1 MTTLASVQ
9 FPRLLAILCCL
20 LILVGCDT
28 IEPREILE
36 PNFIVALSITQ
47 NPTGYAPLTAELQL
61 QTSTPV
67 QVEIIIEGRKGVLTD
82 VRHQFAETGQQF
94 TLPIAG
100 LYPGSN
106 EITIRFNDPLGS
118 TSLGEVR
125 RMVVTPPLS
134 EDMPEIT
141 INAANT
147 SAMKPGMNLVGYFGH
162 NGTFRPMKPMIFDA
176 GGDVRWHLDFT
187 NHPTLNDLFYDNGP
201 ERLANGN
208 FYFGDQSSERIVE
221 IDLLGNVVNDWT
233 FPGYE
238 FHHNVIEKPNGNF
251 LVTVTRLDAP
261 TVEDYIIEID
271 RTSGDIIREWD
282 LNQSLEYGR
291 RVWVSPFVPPDID
304 WFHGNGL
311 AYDPTDDTVIISGR
325 TQGTVKLTASN
336 EVVWIVSPHLD
347 WGTAGNGV
355 DLNTKLLQPLDAS
368 GQPIT
373 DRDVLDGNTNH
384 PDFEWAWYQ
393 HAPEL
398 MPDGTLLLFD
408 NGDQRNYATDQLYS
422 RAVGYQIDETNMTIQ
437 QVWSYGKE
445 RGEETYSQ
453 IVSDVDYHADED
465 NIVFMP
471 GAAGRNQGMPYGKVV
486 EVDFDSKNVVF
497 EATMTAPE
505 AQFGITFHR
514 VERLPLYP

>member
-1 MTTLASVQ
+1 MRRNPFSVVRNCFTL
-9 FPRLLAILCCL
+9 LLL
-20 LILVGCDT
+20 LFVIAACDT
-28 IEPREILE
+28 NNPDENDASDI
-36 PNFIVALSITQ
+36 ITGLTITP
-47 NPTGYAPLTAELQL
+47 NPTGYAPLTAEIAL
-61 QTSTPV
+61 QTNQPV
-67 QVEIIIEGRKGVLTD
+67 QVELFIQGRNGALTD
-82 VRHQFAETGQQF
+82 VQHRFDGVSDEM

-100 LYPGSN
+100 LYAGTTEFTLRFFDEQGVSLGQISE
-106 EITIRFNDPLGS
+106 EITTDPLS
-118 TSLGEVR
+118 
-125 RMVVTPPLS
+125 M
-134 EDMPEIT
+134 DMPEVVIDVD
-141 INAANT
+141 NP
-147 SAMKPGMNLVGYFGH
+147 SSMKPGMNLTGYFGH
-162 NGTFRPMKPMIFDA
+162 NGTFRPMKPLIFDA
-176 GGDVRWHLDFT
+176 GGDIRWHLDFT
-187 NHPTLNDLFYDNGP
+187 NHPILNDLFYDNGP

-208 FYFGDQSSERIVE
+208 FYLADQSAARIVE
-221 IDLLGNVVNDWT
+221 LDLLGNIVNDWD

-238 FHHNVIEKPNGNF
+238 FHHHVLEKPNGNF
-251 LVTVTRLDAP
+251 LVTATRLDVA

-271 RTSGDIIREWD
+271 RSSGDIIREWD

-325 TQGTVKLTASN
+325 TQGTVKLTATN
-336 EVVWIVSPHLD
+336 EVVWIVAPHLD
-347 WGTAGNGV
+347 WGTAGDGT
-355 DLNTKLLQPLDAS
+355 DMNTKLLQPLDAN

-373 DRDVLDGNTNH
+373 DSDILDGNTNH
-384 PDFEWAWYQ
+384 PDFEWSWYQ

-408 NGDQRNYATDQLYS
+408 NGDRRNYAMDQLYS
-422 RAVGYQIDETNMTIQ
+422 RAVAYRIDETNMTIQ

-453 IVSDVDYHADED
+453 IVSDVDYHVDED

-471 GAAGRNQGMPYGKVV
+471 GAAGRNQGAPYGKVV
-486 EVDFDSKNVVF
+486 EVDFNTKNVVF
-497 EATMTAPE
+497 EATMTAPT